1 MATASTA
8 QRRVNIQQVV
18 STHPTHSTVL
28 TLRDRLQV
36 RILTRAAQ
44 LSRAAG
50 RLDSRT
56 LNINI
61 NTITILVHTVKEWVH
76 NDVTSQLIV
85 QEFKNK

>member
-18 STHPTHSTVL
+18 STHPTRSTVL

>member
-18 STHPTHSTVL
+18 STHPTRSTVL

-61 NTITILVHTVKEWVH
+61 NINTITILVHTVKE
-76 NDVTSQLIV
+76 
-85 QEFKNK
+85 